1 MTFVRKAEY
10 ARHRG
15 VSRAALTA
23 WQHKGFLVLNGKLVD
38 VEGSDKLL
46 DARPA
51 VFNGGV
57 CSPLSGAV
65 PQYRKSAKLVD
76 CPAPQAQAP
85 QAPQESWT
93 TAEAI
98 RRKESAN
105 ALMRQLEYEQR
116 TGRLLPADEVEA
128 LWRGHVTDARKRL
141 LTVPSRCASRMA
153 HLSRA
158 EIEIID
164 REIRDAL
171 ADLAGEAPQ

>member
-23 WQHKGFLVLNGKLVD
+23 WQHKGQLVLSADGLVD
-38 VEGSDKLL
+38 VEASDALL

-51 VFNGGV
+51 VHNGGV
-57 CSPLSGAV
+57 CSSPSRPI
-65 PQYRKSAKLVD
+65 PQHIKSAKLVD
-76 CPAPQAQAP
+76 CPASQAQASP
-85 QAPQESWT
+85 APQESWT

-98 RRKESAN
+98 SRKESAN
-105 ALMRQLEYEQR
+105 ALMRQLEYEQK
-116 TGRLLPADEVEA
+116 TGRLLPADEVEP
-128 LWRGHVTDARKRL
+128 WRGHVTDARKRL

-171 ADLAGEAPQ
+171 QELSGEAV